1 MSDPAN
7 EPELIRVLASNGVEG
22 YALKQDLDADM
33 AANPH
38 EELAA
43 SRLANQERI
52 VAVYAQDGTTVV
64 GEFII
69 SASDGS
75 VVED

>member
-1 MSDPAN
+1 MSFEQPGHR
-7 EPELIRVLASNGVEG
+7 LGVEG

-38 EELAA
+38 EELVA